1 MFHRPGKIHSRVVQ
15 SRLRAS
21 LPQRRQVG
29 CSIMDQ
35 PLLFNGDEASTRS
48 SLLSEVQ
55 TMQYILDHSEIPVPQ
70 VYDYELDPEN
80 PVNFRFIIMEAVI
93 GRPLSVK
100 FPQILRQY
108 ISSFLTQLAE
118 YIVQLG
124 TLSFSSIGRIQYN
137 RHT

>member
-1 MFHRPGKIHSRVVQ
+1 
-15 SRLRAS
+15 
-21 LPQRRQVG
+21 
-29 CSIMDQ
+29 MDQ

-108 ISSFLTQLAE
+108 IPSFLPQLAE